1 MAASPRSLRQRLV
14 LSLVG
19 LSVGSVILAGVITV
33 LAARPATR
41 SAAVSDLSRGLSAL
55 AEADRDGELP
65 RLAAARLENQL
76 LANQV
81 AVIAVLPDGTLA
93 QAGAAVPR
101 AGAAGRLL
109 ERLRNRVGKTGAGL
123 TTLPD
128 GVRPGALAPAG
139 LAAGQV
145 QSGTQGAIVWVAQ
158 PLSATPDGRL
168 VVIATRRLGVFA
180 VGRLGG
186 ILLVAAVVAAA
197 AAAAVSLWLVRRL
210 TRPLEAMERTARAI
224 AGGDLDARVGSLPDA
239 DDELAAVGTAID
251 TMAAELGRHRSLER
265 AFLMSI
271 SHDLRTPL
279 TSIRGYAEAVA
290 EGAADDE
297 ESRRRAALIIGAEAR
312 RLERLVADLLELA
325 RLDAREWVLHPGPVD
340 VAEVARHAAQALEP
354 AAREAGVRLTVAGP
368 GGSGVSPECA
378 GGSGV
383 SPECAGGSGVSP
395 GDGGDP
401 IMAVADRERLAQV
414 VANLVE
420 NALKY
425 AATTVEVATRAG
437 PDGAVEIG
445 VADDGP
451 GIDPEDLPRVFERL
465 YTSRRQP
472 GRKVGTGLG
481 LAIVRELV
489 AAMGGRVSVGP
500 TTDGGTR
507 FVVALAAVSGPG
519 AGSTSWRTT
528 SDGSSSSW
536 STTSASSSSSSTP
549 PAEGSSPWSS
559 TSTPDPDRPGR

>member
-1 MAASPRSLRQRLV
+1 MARPRNSRSLRGRLV
-14 LSLVG
+14 FALVG
-19 LSVGSVILAGVITV
+19 LSVGSVLLAGLITV

-41 SAAVSDLSRGLSAL
+41 SAALSDLERGLSAL
-55 AEADRDGELP
+55 AEQDRDGELP
-65 RLAAARLENQL
+65 RLPVARLENQL

-93 QAGAAVPR
+93 QAGPAVPR

-109 ERLRNRVGKTGAGL
+109 ERFRNRVGKTGASL

-128 GVRPGALAPAG
+128 GVRPAALDPAG

-145 QSGTQGAIVWVAQ
+145 QSGIQGAIVWVAQ
-158 PLSATPDGRL
+158 PLTATPDGRL
-168 VVIATRRLGVFA
+168 VVVATRRLGVFA

-224 AGGDLDARVGSLPDA
+224 AGGDLDARVGFLNA
-239 DDELAAVGTAID
+239 DDELAAVGSAID

-340 VAEVARHAAQALEP
+340 VAAVARHAALALEP
-354 AAREAGVRLTVAGP
+354 AAREAGVTLTVAGSP
-368 GGSGVSPECA
+368 GGSGVSPE
-378 GGSGV
+378 
-383 SPECAGGSGVSP
+383 
-395 GDGGDP
+395 DGGAP
-401 IMAVADRERLAQV
+401 IMAVADPERLAQV

-425 AATTVEVATRAG
+425 AATTVEVATRGG
-437 PDGAVEIG
+437 PGGVVEIG

-451 GIDPEDLPRVFERL
+451 GIDPDDLPRVFERL
-465 YTSRRQP
+465 YTSRRHP

-507 FVVALAAVSGPG
+507 FVVALAAAGPDGPG
-519 AGSTSWRTT
+519 GPGTTAQTATGSTSSRTT
-528 SDGSSSSW
+528 GDASSSS
-536 STTSASSSSSSTP
+536 SSKPSASSSSSSMP
-549 PAEGSSPWSS
+549 PAGGSSPWSS

>member
-1 MAASPRSLRQRLV
+1 MAAPPRSLRQRLV

-19 LSVGSVILAGVITV
+19 LSVGSVLLAGGITV

-41 SAAVSDLSRGLSAL
+41 SAALSDLTRGLSAL

-65 RLAAARLENQL
+65 RLPVARLENQL
-76 LANQV
+76 LADQV
-81 AVIAVLPDGTLA
+81 AVVAVLPDGTLA
-93 QAGAAVPR
+93 RAGSAVPR
-101 AGAAGRLL
+101 AGAAARLL
-109 ERLRNRVGKTGAGL
+109 ERFRARVDRTGGGL

-128 GVRPGALAPAG
+128 GVRPGALDPAG
-139 LAAGQV
+139 LADGQV
-145 QSGTQGAIVWVAQ
+145 QSGSQGTIVWVAQ
-158 PLSATPDGRL
+158 PLTATPDGRL

-197 AAAAVSLWLVRRL
+197 AAGALSLWLVRRL
-210 TRPLEAMERTARAI
+210 TRPLQAMERTARAI
-224 AGGDLDARVGSLPDA
+224 AAGDFEARVSLPDA

-290 EGAADDE
+290 EDAADGEPLLDE
-297 ESRRRAALIIGAEAR
+297 AARRRAGLIIGAEAR

-340 VAEVARHAAQALEP
+340 VAEVARSAAEALEP
-354 AAREAGVRLTVAGP
+354 AAREAGVLLTVAGP
-368 GGSGVSPECA
+368 GGSGVSP
-378 GGSGV
+378 GNG
-383 SPECAGGSGVSP
+383 GGSGVSP
-395 GDGGDP
+395 GNGATP
-401 IMAVADRERLAQV
+401 LMAVADPERLAQV

-425 AATTVEVATRAG
+425 AASAVEVTTRSG

-500 TTDGGTR
+500 TADGGTR
-507 FVVALAAVSGPG
+507 FVVALVAPSGPG

-528 SDGSSSSW
+528 SDGSDWSSS
-536 STTSASSSSSSTP
+536 TPSASSSSSSTP
-549 PAEGSSPWSS
+549 PAGASSPWSS
-559 TSTPDPDRPGR
+559 TSTPDPDRPGC